1 MGGLARRVSYIKA
14 FKHRSNG
21 EVPALFVDAG
31 NLFTDDK
38 FTNEI
43 LPVEVQAKNKWVV
56 KAYGDFRHDAANI
69 TTADLPYMAELLKK
83 DGYDQRLKDFPFIK
97 KLISANVRPADD
109 TRMAPEPFIIREVTL
124 KRGNPNQKVRVGIIG
139 VTAGKSAMSNQ
150 AEFKHAGFVI
160 DDPFQAA
167 KNVISELKPKVDF
180 IVALAYMQQEE
191 LQRLASEN
199 PEIDT
204 IIGAGQYS
212 KTEDPVH
219 FNRATITTAY
229 NQTKYVGELRVYVR
243 GDGSIENQ
251 LNRYVGLDG
260 FIPDDPMALETV
272 TAAHDEFTNEQNK
285 SAKSNVQPT
294 NILSSK
300 DSPFVGADTCAG
312 CHVEEKEIWDK
323 TGHAHAMATL
333 ERKNQQFDNE
343 CVKCHVVGFE
353 KGGFQ
358 SLVTTP
364 QYANVQCESCH
375 GPGKQHAANPQ
386 KGYGFMQT
394 PTGCVD
400 CHNPVNSPDFNFKTY
415 WPKVKHGKRELANL
429 R

>member
-38 FTNEI
+38 FINEQ
-43 LPVEVQAKNKWVV
+43 LPVEVLAKNKWVA

-69 TTADLPYMAELLKK
+69 APVDLPYLGELLKK
-83 DGYDQRLKDFPFIK
+83 DGYDQRLKDYPFIK
-97 KLISANVRPADD
+97 RLISANVRPVDD
-109 TRMAPEPFIIREVTL
+109 SRLAPVPYIIRDVTL
-124 KRGNPNQKVRVGIIG
+124 KRGNPNQKIRVGILG
-139 VTAGKSAMSNQ
+139 VTAGKPTMANQ
-150 AEFKHAGFVI
+150 AEYKHAGFII

-180 IVALAYMQQEE
+180 IVALAYMQQED
-191 LQRLASEN
+191 LQKLASEN

-204 IIGAGQYS
+204 VIGASQYS
-212 KTEDPVH
+212 KTDEPVH

-229 NQTKYVGELRVYVR
+229 NQTKYMGEMRVYVR

-251 LNRYVGLDG
+251 INRYIALDS
-260 FIPDDPMALETV
+260 FIPDDPAALEIT
-272 TAAHDEFTNEQNK
+272 TTAHDEFTNEQNK
-285 SAKSNVQPT
+285 SAKSNVQST
-294 NILSSK
+294 NILSAK
-300 DSPFVGADTCAG
+300 DSPFIGADTCAG
-312 CHVEEKEIWDK
+312 CHVEEKAIWDK

-333 ERKNQQFDNE
+333 EGKNQQFDNE
-343 CVKCHVVGFE
+343 CVSCHVVGFE

-394 PTGCVD
+394 PTGCVQ

-415 WPKVKHGKRELANL
+415 WPKVSHGKPDIAKFR
-429 R
+429 